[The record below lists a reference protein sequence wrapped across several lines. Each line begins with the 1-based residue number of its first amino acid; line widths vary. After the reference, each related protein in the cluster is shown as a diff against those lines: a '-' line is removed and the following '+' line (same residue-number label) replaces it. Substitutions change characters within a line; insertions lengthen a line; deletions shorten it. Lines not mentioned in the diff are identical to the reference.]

1 MTDDAIFEFLHTE
14 LVNYTLESKELENK
28 EAKVKFQSLCVKL
41 IKFVINNFE
50 LLDSKSQSSSFEEE

>member
-28 EAKVKFQSLCVKL
+28 EAKVKIQSY
-41 IKFVINNFE
+41 FR
-50 LLDSKSQSSSFEEE
+50 